1 MVLTTTYPTSNAKT
15 GKIAITT
22 RAGWLNEFGSCPST
36 CKLNPYPQRSGDK
49 IDQEY
54 LRTLRKAVPKDG
66 IAFTYTHSK
75 KYMNNCRPSKKDET
89 CINISCDTPE
99 QAVRAVKKGHPAVLV
114 VPPGEGYTP
123 LPDGTRVILC
133 PNMAGKAKTKDGKMN
148 WQSKSPIQCKD
159 CGGKKG
165 PLCSWGD
172 RNFVVSF
179 EAHGSPNMK
188 NAASD
193 AKKQGG
199 CYASEHLM
207 RLKWRRV
214 AGREQEKTDSEL
226 LEEFVKTLPD
236 GMILRHHDA
245 GDICMP
251 VDGEDMEGLI
261 KAKSPAKLD
270 SFEA

>member
-1 MVLTTTYPTSNAKT
+1 MVLTTTYPTANRKT

-22 RAGWLNEFGSCPST
+22 RAGWLNEFGSCPNT

-54 LRTLRKAVPKDG
+54 LRTLRKAVPKEG
-66 IAFTYTHSK
+66 QAFTYTHSK
-75 KYMNNCRPSKKDET
+75 KYMNNCRPSKEGET

-99 QAVRAVKKGHPAVLV
+99 QAMRAVKKGHPAVIV
-114 VPPGEGYTP
+114 VPDGEGNKP

-133 PNMAGKAKTKDGKMN
+133 HNMVGKSKTKDGKLN
-148 WQSKSPIQCKD
+148 HQSKSPIQCKG

-165 PLCSWGD
+165 PLCAWTD
-172 RNFVVSF
+172 RDFVVSF

-188 NAASD
+188 KAAENTT
-193 AKKQGG
+193 KQGG

-214 AGREQEKTDSEL
+214 AGREQEKTDSESL
-226 LEEFVKTLPD
+226 KEFVDALPTRTL
-236 GMILRHHDA
+236 LRHHDA
-245 GDICMP
+245 GDICEP
-251 VDGEDMEGLI
+251 INGEEMEGLI
-261 KAKSPAKLD
+261 KAKAPVKLET
-270 SFEA
+270 FEA